1 MDSRGALKAG
11 IVGGE
16 RMVTA
21 YLADLS
27 DADLLARAVPG
38 TNHIAWQLGHLI
50 YAERWMMDLV
60 RPGSVPELPPGFH
73 EQHSNDTASSDDPA
87 KFLTK
92 AKYLEIFQGVRA
104 GTLALL
110 EKMSDADLDEQAP
123 ERLRHFLPT
132 VGNVFA
138 MQGTHWV
145 MHAGQWAIIRRTLG
159 KPPLF

>member
-16 RMVTA
+16 RMVQA
-21 YLADLS
+21 YLGDLS
-27 DADLLARAVPG
+27 DAVLLARAVPG

-50 YAERWMMDLV
+50 YAERWMVDLV
-60 RPGSVPELPPGFH
+60 RPGSVPELPAGIH
-73 EQHSNDTASSDDPA
+73 EQHSNDTAASDDPT
-87 KFLTK
+87 KFLSK
-92 AKYLEIFQGVRA
+92 AEYLELFKGVRA

-110 EKMSDADLDEQAP
+110 ETLSDAELDEQAP

-132 VGNVFA
+132 VGNVFV